1 MKKHLK
7 IVVAALLVMACVG
20 ALLGFAACK
29 DKKESAKITAEL
41 EQNFVYDGQVH
52 NVVATLSHDEAEL
65 SYDPQQGF
73 KDIGTYTVTISAP
86 ATENYNAPAP
96 VTVTVNI
103 LDPSSIAKEE
113 LAGKLAGGVTDFNI
127 SKSMGVDVGV
137 DLSYKPS
144 EGEGWGYKLNVKGT
158 LDLNVPDNTAF
169 SVSLTDT
176 VSSAQKFAITYLGK
190 EDVIYVQVA
199 ENKYKLENSDIL
211 AALGIEAGDVNV
223 TMGTYLSMVLTALGD
238 NCTVSEDGN
247 TYTMDFNLKNT
258 LNSSLGDIIGGVL
271 NGLDQDLVNTIYS
284 LFGASDWS
292 SFVAKLPDISGKME
306 IKFADGML
314 SAVALKN
321 VSYTNGDSK
330 GTIQANVSPFS
341 ISNSK
346 VKVQA
351 PADKDSYTAKKL
363 LNLNAEGV
371 LSLTMNGTSY
381 VDYKVELMAD
391 LDILSLINGANENTG
406 KLYLRLSHIC
416 TEECGAYCTSKMELS
431 EGSVLEIGYDSS
443 INPTSVYIVAGLRNL
458 LSVEFI
464 KSLGGLA
471 SIVNDQIATY
481 LIPEYTAITADLT
494 GLLTKAVAIPEEGE
508 GSGSDEG
515 SGNEGGTNILSI
527 VSKVLGNLDFSV
539 GNGKVAELNIDL
551 SGLLTDLGADA
562 SLVSTLGGIFG
573 NPANGNAMGG
583 LSLTINSVG
592 LFDTDFSEFDMINT
606 LTKVKDASVEGDKVF
621 TTASMLG
628 MGNSPGLAQSA
639 KTWEIVNL
647 SDSNVPDMYTDLDLS
662 MITAYEIQNLL
673 IGNEVFFKVTT
684 LDGTVRESVPAKIWG
699 VSGINWDLIGQ
710 PQDIQLLVSV
720 PQTIIN
726 GTVTD
731 ALAGTINVYEL
742 FKTTVPVTITLAEA
756 SDFEL
761 VMGESFG
768 DGTYEVL
775 DFLPADFANA
785 TITYTKTA
793 GDKSEQGSIAVTN
806 ATDLS
811 KYFWTPA
818 LSKYSD
824 YVTINGEGIKSGSE
838 KDGMPLAINP
848 GTVTLTYEA
857 YGQTFTKD
865 ITITD
870 PYIEKSVSSSVTEAT
885 VGSSVSADLTFTL
898 KKSDETSD
906 TIVLDA
912 SSRYAGAGIVSFP
925 EDMTVSDGSDTD
937 VMLYTSYWKY
947 NTFPGTIDQ
956 ESVQTEVYFDIF
968 GEHFVQSMTLKNKTT
983 TYKATV
989 STPQVNGLTA
999 TFEVTIS
1006 NNAVGYG
1013 QDYTGLTIKVE
1024 NYSSSTTSY
1033 PVRVENCEVSTSV
1046 ESVDLANDMQG
1057 GTIKFTVTVTANE
1070 AGRGRFY
1077 IRLYNGENRVVSGYT
1092 ANIDFVDPSASAEA

>member
-1 MKKHLK
+1 MS
-7 IVVAALLVMACVG
+7 I
-20 ALLGFAACK
+20 
-29 DKKESAKITAEL
+29 
-41 EQNFVYDGQVH
+41 
-52 NVVATLSHDEAEL
+52 
-65 SYDPQQGF
+65 
-73 KDIGTYTVTISAP
+73 DI
-86 ATENYNAPAP
+86 
-96 VTVTVNI
+96 
-103 LDPSSIAKEE
+103 
-113 LAGKLAGGVTDFNI
+113 AGLF
-127 SKSMGVDVGV
+127 
-137 DLSYKPS
+137 
-144 EGEGWGYKLNVKGT
+144 
-158 LDLNVPDNTAF
+158 
-169 SVSLTDT
+169 
-176 VSSAQKFAITYLGK
+176 
-190 EDVIYVQVA
+190 
-199 ENKYKLENSDIL
+199 
-211 AALGIEAGDVNV
+211 
-223 TMGTYLSMVLTALGD
+223 TALG
-238 NCTVSEDGN
+238 
-247 TYTMDFNLKNT
+247 
-258 LNSSLGDIIGGVL
+258 
-271 NGLDQDLVNTIYS
+271 LDEGTANTIGAI
-284 LFGASDWS
+284 FGD
-292 SFVAKLPDISGKME
+292 P
-306 IKFADGML
+306 
-314 SAVALKN
+314 
-321 VSYTNGDSK
+321 
-330 GTIQANVSPFS
+330 
-341 ISNSK
+341 
-346 VKVQA
+346 
-351 PADKDSYTAKKL
+351 DKDFAMD
-363 LNLNAEGV
+363 G
-371 LSLTMNGTSY
+371 
-381 VDYKVELMAD
+381 
-391 LDILSLINGANENTG
+391 LSLI
-406 KLYLRLSHIC
+406 
-416 TEECGAYCTSKMELS
+416 
-431 EGSVLEIGYDSS
+431 
-443 INPTSVYIVAGLRNL
+443 
-458 LSVEFI
+458 
-464 KSLGGLA
+464 
-471 SIVNDQIATY
+471 
-481 LIPEYTAITADLT
+481 
-494 GLLTKAVAIPEEGE
+494 
-508 GSGSDEG
+508 
-515 SGNEGGTNILSI
+515 
-527 VSKVLGNLDFSV
+527 
-539 GNGKVAELNIDL
+539 
-551 SGLLTDLGADA
+551 
-562 SLVSTLGGIFG
+562 
-573 NPANGNAMGG
+573 
-583 LSLTINSVG
+583 INSVNVSDSG
-592 LFDTDFSEFDMINT
+592 FDGFDMINT
-606 LTKVKDASVEGDKVF
+606 LTKVKDASVQGDKVF
-621 TTASMLG
+621 TSSGILG
-628 MGNSPGLAQSA
+628 MGVSPGLAESA

-742 FKTTVPVTITLAEA
+742 FKTSIPVTITLAEA
-756 SDFEL
+756 SEFEL
-761 VMGESFG
+761 VMGENFG
-768 DGTYEVL
+768 DGSYEL
-775 DFLPADFANA
+775 LEFLPTDFASA
-785 TITYTKTA
+785 TVTYTKTA
-793 GDKSEQGSIAVTN
+793 GDKVEQGSVAVTN
-806 ATDLS
+806 TTDLS
-811 KYFWTPA
+811 QYLWTPA
-818 LSKYSD
+818 LSNYSD
-824 YVTINGEGIKSGSE
+824 YIAINGERIRDDE
-838 KDGMPLAINP
+838 KGDMPLVINP

-968 GEHFVQSMTLKNKTT
+968 GEHFTQSMTLKNKTT

-1013 QDYTGLTIKVE
+1013 QGYTGLTIKVE